1 MPRSADPSGLLAD
14 LSEPRVVGPGF
25 YQRVYDVVR
34 LVPAGHVTTYS
45 DVGTILGSPRV
56 ARQVGFA
63 LAGLP
68 DDTDVPWQ
76 RVINAR
82 GMVSYRG
89 DLGRASLQEALLK
102 SEGIVVDKDGKLDL
116 ATYRW
121 SYPGITVPYDGAR

>member
-1 MPRSADPSGLLAD
+1 MPRTAD

-25 YQRVYDVVR
+25 YQRVYEVVC
-34 LVPAGHVTTYS
+34 LVPAGHVTTYG

-63 LAGLP
+63 LANLP

-82 GMVSYRG
+82 GMVSWRG
-89 DLGRASLQEALLK
+89 DMGRASLQEALLK
-102 SEGIVVDKDGKLDL
+102 SEGVTIGADGKLDL
-116 ATYRW
+116 AAYRW
-121 SYPGITVPYDGAR
+121 SYPGITVPFNGVR